1 MLNLQIHAE
10 EEEEGEEKELQQL
23 QWRKHL
29 RYTVQSTSQCCTP
42 AAALWPPHL
51 YNYQPCSLNPTVSFL
66 TDDLF
71 NTTTWLLQPVLYCPN
86 WIGACIKQGYFY
98 SHGNQVTWLT
108 LTTPCPIWWRQWMF
122 SKNPSTH
129 LERTFETSMKLPSFS
144 SFHHWCRWMFAMK
157 NCSLSK
163 LIKKDDRCACQ
174 DK

>member
-1 MLNLQIHAE
+1 M
-10 EEEEGEEKELQQL
+10 KETPEVHSTEHITVLDWTQL
-23 QWRKHL
+23 QL
-29 RYTVQSTSQCCTP
+29 RYDHRICTTTGLVLSTQQS
-42 AAALWPPHL
+42 
-51 YNYQPCSLNPTVSFL
+51 VSK

-122 SKNPSTH
+122 SKNPSTQ

-144 SFHHWCRWMFAMK
+144 SFHHWCRWMFALK

-174 DK
+174 EK